1 MAIVKGP
8 IQLSGSLS
16 NISFYTRR
24 GSDQIIARTKGGAS
38 GDKIK
43 RLPQYEGMRLQQK
56 EWSGVTKMASAV
68 RYTFGGLHRLADYN
82 LTSVL
87 NGLANKMQKANT
99 TGEKGKRPVRL
110 SQFRQALD
118 GFNFNRNYPFNTVM
132 RVSTT
137 YELNRE
143 TLSASVTV
151 HRINT
156 DMDLLNIQRLPY
168 FRIIVVLGAVSDML
182 FDEKL
187 KDYIPTVPA
196 LHGVSVVSNSQW
208 FSANT
213 ILDEQ
218 TLTVQLSKKQASLL
232 TDEVSVVLSIAVEF
246 GMVGFTGEPVEVKY
260 AGCGKVICCR

>member
-24 GSDQIIARTKGGAS
+24 GSDQVIARTKGGAS

-68 RYTFGGLHRLADYN
+68 RYTFGGLHRMADYN

-87 NGLANKMQKANT
+87 NGLANKMQKADT
-99 TGEKGKRPVRL
+99 TSEKGKRPVRL

-132 RVSTT
+132 RVSTS

-143 TLSASVTV
+143 TLSASVTIP
-151 HRINT
+151 RIKT

-168 FRIIVVLGAVSDML
+168 FRIIVVLGAVSDMV
-182 FDEKL
+182 FDDKL
-187 KDYIPTVPA
+187 KDYIPTVAA
-196 LHGVSVVSNSQW
+196 LHGVSVVNNSQW

-213 ILDEQ
+213 ILEEQ
-218 TLTVQLSKKQASLL
+218 TLTAQLSEKQASLL